1 MAVGE
6 HIVVEVRVAASPER
20 AFAAFTSADELA
32 RWWWPHIPD
41 TTYAFDARPGGS
53 YAIRSA
59 TAGIG
64 VEGEVVRLDPP
75 RSLELTWR
83 WLDDGKPEPQE
94 PVTIT
99 FEPDGDGARV
109 IVGHRLD
116 DSSDSGDG
124 IREGWVSVLGRL
136 RELLAG

>member
-1 MAVGE
+1 MGE
-6 HIVVEVRVAASPER
+6 DIVVEVRVAASPER

-59 TAGIG
+59 AAGIG
-64 VEGEVVRLDPP
+64 VEGEVVGLNPP

-109 IVGHRLD
+109 IVDHRLD

-124 IREGWVSVLGRL
+124 IREGWESVLGRL

>member
-1 MAVGE
+1 VRE
-6 HIVVEVRVAASPER
+6 DIVVEVRVAASPER

-59 TAGIG
+59 AAGIG
-64 VEGEVVRLDPP
+64 VKGEVVRLDPP
-75 RSLELTWR
+75 RTLELTWR
-83 WLDDGKPEPQE
+83 WLEDGKPEPQE

-109 IVGHRLD
+109 IVDHRLD

-124 IREGWVSVLGRL
+124 IREGWESVLGRL

>member
-1 MAVGE
+1 VRE
-6 HIVVEVRVAASPER
+6 DIVVEVHVAASPER

-59 TAGIG
+59 AAGIG

-75 RSLELTWR
+75 RALELTWR

-109 IVGHRLD
+109 IVDHRLD

-124 IREGWVSVLGRL
+124 IREGWESVLGRL

>member
-1 MAVGE
+1 VAE
-6 HIVVEVRVAASPER
+6 DIVVEVRVAASPER

-41 TTYAFDARPGGS
+41 TTYAFEARPGGS

>member
-1 MAVGE
+1 VGE
-6 HIVVEVRVAASPER
+6 DIVVEVRVAASPER

-59 TAGIG
+59 AAGIG
-64 VEGEVVRLDPP
+64 VEGEVVGLNPP

-109 IVGHRLD
+109 IVDHRLD

-124 IREGWVSVLGRL
+124 IREGWESVLGRL

>member
-1 MAVGE
+1 MAVRE
-6 HIVVEVRVAASPER
+6 DIVVEVRVAASPER

-59 TAGIG
+59 AAGIG
-64 VEGEVVRLDPP
+64 VEGEVVGLNPP

-109 IVGHRLD
+109 IVDHRLD

-124 IREGWVSVLGRL
+124 IREGWESVLGRL

>member
-64 VEGEVVRLDPP
+64 VEGEVVGLNPP

-99 FEPDGDGARV
+99 FELDGDGVRV

-124 IREGWVSVLGRL
+124 IRDGWVSVLGRL